1 MERWKERLESFL
13 FPTAPDLWVTYLRV
27 GLGLQVVLYTLSL
40 RADWNFLFGGTE
52 VGLNGRAF
60 SEALLS
66 TESPFVPRLG
76 WLVTLGSHI
85 GLSEWTVLSLVW
97 WILLCAGA
105 GLLVGSFSRAS
116 AIVAWLLH
124 LCLAKS
130 GGLVAYGLDNFMT
143 IGLFYLVLSPLPDSC
158 SLDRRWRGGKEP
170 PKDRQVSGLFR
181 RVLQIHLCLIYFFS
195 GLAKSLGS
203 GWWDGSNLWR
213 ALLRPPFNVIDP
225 AMLVRWKYFFPVAGV
240 LICLV
245 EIGYPLFIWPK
256 RTRQTWLCLVIA
268 MHLGIGA
275 TMGMYLFAL
284 IMIVLNVAAFGPDF
298 GYKQSEGVRARE
310 EQALG

>member
-76 WLVTLGSHI
+76 WFVELGSHI
-85 GLSEWTVLSLVW
+85 GLNEWTILSMVW

-105 GLLVGSFSRAS
+105 GLLVGLFSRAS

-124 LCLAKS
+124 LCAAKS
-130 GGLVAYGLDNFMT
+130 GGLVAYGVDNFMT
-143 IGLFYLVLSPLPDSC
+143 IGLLYLMLSPLPDSC
-158 SLDRRWRGGKEP
+158 SLDRRWRGRKVP
-170 PKDRQVSGLFR
+170 PKDRQVSGFLR

-213 ALLRPPFNVIDP
+213 ALLRP
-225 AMLVRWKYFFPVAGV
+225 
-240 LICLV
+240 
-245 EIGYPLFIWPK
+245 LFIWPK
-256 RTRQTWLCLVIA
+256 RTRRTWLCLAIA
-268 MHLGIGA
+268 MHLGIGV

-298 GYKQSEGVRARE
+298 GYKQSEGVNVRE
-310 EQALG
+310 EQTLR